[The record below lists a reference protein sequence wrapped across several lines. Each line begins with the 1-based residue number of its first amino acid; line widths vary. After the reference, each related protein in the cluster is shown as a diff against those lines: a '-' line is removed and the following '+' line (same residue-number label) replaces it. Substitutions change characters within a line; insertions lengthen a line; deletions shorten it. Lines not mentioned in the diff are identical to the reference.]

1 MKPKS
6 IANLFTVILFAAT
19 GSIFTAGYASAT
31 DIAGNNIPGSL
42 TVGNSITTGSD
53 INAGGGGNF
62 GSDIYTPGWGVFE
75 SALTF
80 GAGGTSMLFYDGTT
94 NTASHDSYL
103 NYAAYKWAE
112 GWGVTPRTK
121 MVLTSANKLSLYES
135 NGGNSPDRITLEP
148 NTGKIA
154 LNGPTSTSGIYFVG
168 GGSTATLAAT
178 STGMAIFP
186 NGAQVSGSPVVTAAG
201 LGTALDNLTTPPASA
216 AWSTMY
222 VKRGNIGGGNGL
234 LGLGTGVA
242 SVSGAVALSN
252 GSTASGLNS
261 LAVGASSTAA
271 SVGSIAMGALAKTYA
286 PNSIAIGNS
295 AQAGTSSTVGVNSVA
310 FGNSAKTLADYSIAL
325 GTQSESSGKYAV
337 SIGSGKAAGVFS
349 LAATGGHSDGD
360 VSIALGGWWSNGTN
374 AISPGPNTA
383 TGLAST
389 AIGGLKNT
397 VTGKAAYVSG
407 VFNSPS
413 AAVSTTFGSAAIG
426 GGSSS
431 AWVENEPLF
440 ELGNTAVDLSTP
452 VEPTTGRTNAITT
465 LKNGQTTLTNKAW
478 KSDPAVAPVPANSNG
493 EALVVQGHTRLS
505 GNTTMEGKIIISVP
519 QGDISMGI
527 YGN

>member
-6 IANLFTVILFAAT
+6 IANLFTVILFAGT
-19 GSIFTAGYASAT
+19 GGIFTAGYASAT
-31 DIAGNNIPGSL
+31 DIVGNNIPGSL
-42 TVGNSITTGSD
+42 TVGGTIMTGSD
-53 INAGGGGNF
+53 INAGGAGNF
-62 GSDIYTPGWGVFE
+62 GSDIYTPGWGIFE

-135 NGGNSPDRITLEP
+135 SGLPDRITLEP
-148 NTGKIA
+148 NTGKLA
-154 LNGPTSTSGIYFVG
+154 LNGPTATSGIYFAG

-186 NGAQVSGSPVVTAAG
+186 NGAEVSGSPVVTAAG
-201 LGTALDNLTTPPASA
+201 LGTALDNLTTPPTSA
-216 AWSTMY
+216 AWTTMY
-222 VKRGNIGGGNGL
+222 VKRGNIGSGNGL

-242 SVSGAVALSN
+242 SVNGAVALSN

-261 LAVGASSTAA
+261 LAFGASSTAA

-286 PNSIAIGNS
+286 SNSIAIGNS
-295 AQAGTSSTVGVNSVA
+295 AQAGTSGSGSTVGMYSVA
-310 FGNSAKTLADYSIAL
+310 FGNSAKTSADYSIAL

-337 SIGSGKAAGVFS
+337 SIGSGKAAGIFS

-383 TGLAST
+383 AGLAST

-413 AAVSTTFGSAAIG
+413 AAVSTTFGSSAIG

-440 ELGNTAVDLSTP
+440 ELGNTAVDLSAP
-452 VEPTTGRTNAITT
+452 VEPTSGRTNAITT

-478 KSDPAVAPVPANSNG
+478 KADPAVSPTAINSNG
-493 EALVVQGHTRLS
+493 EALVVEGNARLK
-505 GNTTMEGKIIISVP
+505 GQVIIEQP